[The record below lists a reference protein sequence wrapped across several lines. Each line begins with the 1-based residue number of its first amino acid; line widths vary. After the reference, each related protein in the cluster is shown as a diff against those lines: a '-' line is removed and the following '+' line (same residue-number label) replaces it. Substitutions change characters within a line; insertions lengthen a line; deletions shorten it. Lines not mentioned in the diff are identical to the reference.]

1 MGTKDAKR
9 PDTSFKLSREHVE
22 RAREISE
29 FASRQ
34 GWSTL
39 GVDRG
44 DPPTI
49 KAVVEAA
56 IDALHA
62 RMSQRRSR

>member
-1 MGTKDAKR
+1 MKAKPEKR
-9 PDTSFKLSREHVE
+9 ADTSFKLSQSHAE

-29 FASRQ
+29 AASRQ
-34 GWSTL
+34 GWAAL

-49 KAVVEAA
+49 KAVMEAA
-56 IDALHA
+56 IDLLH
-62 RMSQRRSR
+62 SRIPRKK

>member
-1 MGTKDAKR
+1 MATKAEKKG
-9 PDTSFKLSREHVE
+9 DTSFKLSRAHAD

-29 FASRQ
+29 VASRQ
-34 GWSTL
+34 GWASL

-49 KAVVEAA
+49 KAVMEAA
-56 IDALHA
+56 IDLLYSRIPA
-62 RMSQRRSR
+62 RRK